1 MALGSYADLQAAVA
15 NWIGRSDLGAVIPDF
30 VTMFERMISR
40 RLRVRQMEAILTFAT
55 IGGRAPL
62 PADYSM
68 WRRLTWSGNTSVD
81 MQYRTPSGLRI
92 QHPTFVAGIPC
103 VFSIEPPT
111 ALTADED
118 DVTVDDDD
126 IISTFQIVTADV
138 DDSDSAFSFEYYR
151 KIPPL
156 AAGLNWLM
164 NEHPDLYL
172 FGALTEACGFQKDAE
187 NQALWGSR
195 RDEVIDDIMKLDTRT
210 RGPAAIVVAGAT
222 P

>member
-1 MALGSYADLQAAVA
+1 MALNSYADLQAATA
-15 NWIGRSDLGAVIPDF
+15 FWIGRGDLDARIPDF
-30 VTMFERMISR
+30 IMMFERMISR
-40 RLRVRQMEAILTFAT
+40 RLRVRQMAAVITFAT

-62 PADYSM
+62 PSDYLM
-68 WRRLTWSGNTSVD
+68 WRRMTWVGNSSVD
-81 MQYRTPSGLRI
+81 MQYRTPSAIRI
-92 QHPTFVAGIPC
+92 QHPIFVSGIPC

-111 ALTADED
+111 ILTADED

-126 IISTFQIVTADV
+126 IISTFQIVTADI

-151 KIPPL
+151 KLPPL
-156 AAGLNWLM
+156 ADALNWLM
-164 NEHPDLYL
+164 AEHPDLYL
-172 FGALTEACGFQKDAE
+172 FGTLTEAYGAQKDAE